1 MVKPSSQSTPKII
14 HTATPAGHGT
24 ATSHAS
30 RVNGQWLSV
39 QAQEAI
45 ANMRVH
51 RAFDDA
57 RDPLMA
63 KQLADA
69 DRGQTEAERRGESD
83 GGGYNRRRSNDNP
96 TAQHGRRRKE
106 DKPRDTR
113 SNTSLSKSVSNA
125 KAPPVDRN
133 LDSGTWLRKQHNQA
147 MANLPQAPKPQNTAE
162 RSPPAR
168 ASPAPTPFNGPSL

>member
-1 MVKPSSQSTPKII
+1 MAGKPQII
-14 HTATPAGHGT
+14 HTATPAGHGS

-83 GGGYNRRRSNDNP
+83 GGGQKRRRSNDNP
-96 TAQHGRRRKE
+96 TVQHGRRRAE
-106 DKPRDTR
+106 DRPRK
-113 SNTSLSKSVSNA
+113 SQSQTSHSKSVSPA
-125 KAPPVDRN
+125 KAPPVDRDLDQG
-133 LDSGTWLRKQHNQA
+133 LDSGAWLRKQHNQA
-147 MANLPQAPKPQNTAE
+147 MANLPPAPKRQTIPE
-162 RSPPAR
+162 RNNAPAR
-168 ASPAPTPFNGPSL
+168 ASPAPRPSHGPSM